1 MKTRVIKTEEV
12 LDIIYQYWNQ
22 LGETI
27 TDRAKE
33 YLEEQIEMN
42 SIEVDFP
49 EE

>member
-1 MKTRVIKTEEV
+1 MKTRVNKTEDV

-22 LGETI
+22 SGETI
-27 TDRAKE
+27 SDRAKE

-42 SIEVDFP
+42 SMEIDLP